1 MTDQSKKSNLWKAI
15 GPGLLFAG
23 AAVGVSHIVQS
34 TRGGATFGTAAALIV
49 MASCLVKWPA
59 FRFGPLY
66 AAATGNSL
74 LTGYRLQGR
83 WVLGLFG
90 VLTAM
95 ILFTTLAAVTVV
107 TAGLLIHLLQLE
119 AVFHSWGLEPRY
131 NASLV
136 SLALLLGTGALL
148 ALGGYRWLDRA
159 MKVAMPILIVAT
171 LSATLI
177 AIARLSFGSLTF
189 LPSVDTS
196 GEIGLTAAMIGWMPA
211 PLDIAVWSSLW
222 ALARARTSGNALD
235 SHGVLKD
242 FDLGYCVT
250 LILAICFVL
259 MGASIMYNTGRVF
272 SSSSAAFAGEVVSLY
287 TEQLGNWSWPLIA
300 GAAFLAML
308 STTVTV
314 ADGFPRAVAALV
326 SEAWPNHKQGPEGS
340 KTSYWIVF
348 VIGAIG
354 AMLVLVYTLGREGV
368 GFTQLVDF
376 VTITS
381 FIAAPILALLNH
393 RVVHSAEVP
402 LGSRPS
408 LWLQAW
414 SWAGIVIMTSFT
426 LAYIGFRLGMF
437 QSVLGDL

>member
-1 MTDQSKKSNLWKAI
+1 MTDQNKKSNLWKAI

-34 TRGGATFGTAAALIV
+34 TRGGATFGTAAVLIV
-49 MASCLVKWPA
+49 LASCLVKWPA

-83 WVLGLFG
+83 WVLGLFA

-107 TAGLLIHLLQLE
+107 TAGLLIHLFQLE
-119 AVFHSWGLEPRY
+119 SVFSSWGVEPQY

-136 SLALLLGTGALL
+136 SLVLLLGTGLLL
-148 ALGGYRWLDRA
+148 ACGGYRWLDRA
-159 MKVAMPILIVAT
+159 MKVAMPVLIVAT

-177 AIARLSFGSLTF
+177 AIARFSFGSLTF

-196 GEIGLTAAMIGWMPA
+196 SEIGLTAAMIGWMPA

-222 ALARARTSGNALD
+222 ALARSRTSGNALE
-235 SHGVLKD
+235 SRAVLKD
-242 FDLGYCVT
+242 FDIGYLVT
-250 LILAICFVL
+250 LILAVCFVL

-272 SSSSAAFAGEVVSLY
+272 STSSAAFAGEVVSLY
-287 TEQLGNWSWPLIA
+287 TEQLGSWSWSLIA

-314 ADGFPRAVAALV
+314 ADGFPRAVAALI
-326 SEAWPNHKQGPEGS
+326 SEAWPNRKQGPEGS
-340 KTSYWIVF
+340 KTSYWVVF
-348 VIGAIG
+348 VVGGIG
-354 AMLVLVYTLGREGV
+354 AMLVLFYTLGREGV

-402 LGSRPS
+402 LESRPS
-408 LWLQAW
+408 PWLRAW
-414 SWAGIVIMTSFT
+414 SWTGIVIMSTFT
-426 LAYIGFRLGMF
+426 LAYIGFRLDIF
-437 QSVLGDL
+437 QSILGSL